1 MKTPQALES
10 VIDSLKKL
18 PGVGP
23 KAAQR
28 MAFHLMQHDKGAA
41 QDIAEALIN
50 ALSRVR
56 HCDRCNNFSEQPVC
70 DLCQSVNR
78 DESVIC
84 VVEMPSDV
92 QSIEQTQSFKGH
104 YFVLLGR
111 LSPLDGVGPKEIGL
125 DRLITRASEDVVKEV
140 IVATNFTN
148 EGEATAHYISEKLI
162 PLGLSVT
169 RLSRGVPAGGE
180 IEYVDIGTLA
190 QSIIER
196 KSAD

>member
-10 VIDSLKKL
+10 VIDALKKL

-41 QDIAEALIN
+41 QDIAEALVN

-56 HCDRCNNFSEQPVC
+56 HCERCNNFSEQPVC
-70 DLCQSVNR
+70 DLCHSSNR

-162 PLGLSVT
+162 PLGLNVT

>member
-1 MKTPQALES
+1 MKTPQALEA
-10 VIDSLKKL
+10 VIDALKKL

-28 MAFHLMQHDKGAA
+28 MAFHLMQHDKDAA
-41 QDIAEALIN
+41 HDIAEALIN
-50 ALSRVR
+50 ALSHVG
-56 HCDRCNNFSEQPVC
+56 HCERCNNFSEQEVC
-70 DLCQSVNR
+70 NLCQSANR
-78 DESVIC
+78 DDSVMC

-92 QSIEQTQSFKGH
+92 QSIEQTQSFRGR

-125 DRLITRASEDVVKEV
+125 DRLISRVSDGVVKEV

-148 EGEATAHYISEKLI
+148 EGEATAHYISEKLV
-162 PLGLSVT
+162 PLDLTVT

>member
-70 DLCQSVNR
+70 DLCQSANR

-125 DRLITRASEDVVKEV
+125 DRLIMRASEDAVKEV

>member
-1 MKTPQALES
+1 MKTPKALDV
-10 VIDSLKKL
+10 VINALRKL

-28 MAFHLMQHDKGAA
+28 MAFYLMQHDKSAA
-41 QDIAEALIN
+41 QDIAEALIT
-50 ALSRVR
+50 ALGRVR

-70 DLCQSVNR
+70 DLCLSMNR
-78 DESVIC
+78 DDSLVC

-92 QSIEQTQSFKGH
+92 QSIEQTQSFKGR

-125 DRLITRASEDVVKEV
+125 DRLIARASDGVVKEV

-148 EGEATAHYISEKLI
+148 EGEATAHYIGEKLM
-162 PLGLSVT
+162 PLGLTVT

-196 KSAD
+196 KLVD